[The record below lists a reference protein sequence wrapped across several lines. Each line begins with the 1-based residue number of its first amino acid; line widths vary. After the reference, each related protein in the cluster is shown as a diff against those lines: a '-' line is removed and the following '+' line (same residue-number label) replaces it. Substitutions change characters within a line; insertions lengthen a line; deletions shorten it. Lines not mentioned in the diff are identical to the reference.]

1 MQYFNQTNILWH
13 TLTILLLIGA
23 LMGIALALLLI
34 FKPHL
39 IERVNH
45 VANHWVSMRHISRWM
60 DRSIRIEH
68 WFYRHHRLL
77 GLFIV
82 LGAGYI
88 LVYFGLLFDK
98 TAALQLQGALS
109 VYVPNKLLLDTLLQA
124 FRLISMIGTAA
135 ALFVG
140 LAVWLRPSLLRGLE
154 KGSNQWVSSRRATRM
169 LDVPR
174 DQVDLFV
181 ARHAQRVGWL
191 LLVGSIYLFFVMFRW
206 LV

>member
-13 TLTILLLIGA
+13 TLTIFLLIGA
-23 LMGIALALLLI
+23 LMGFVLALLLL

-39 IERVNH
+39 VVRVNQ
-45 VANHWVSMRHISRWM
+45 VANHWVSTRHISEWV
-60 DRSIRIEH
+60 DRSISIEH

-82 LGAGYI
+82 LAAGYI

-98 TAALQLQGALS
+98 TAALKVALS
-109 VYVPNKLLLDTLLQA
+109 TYVPNRLLLDTLLQA
-124 FRLISMIGTAA
+124 FVPISLIAA
-135 ALFVG
+135 AVAFFVG

-154 KGSNQWVSSRRATRM
+154 KEANQWVSTRRATKIIDM
-169 LDVPR
+169 SH
-174 DQVDLFV
+174 DQVDPFIE
-181 ARHAQRVGWL
+181 RHAQRVGWL